1 MENFLYHIAT
11 NIGFK
16 VSVGESFFFFFLRNR
31 VSDSVENMGGSAYLG
46 YLLICFHNKFCL
58 KSLLLNYKILKNIVC
73 KILYAYIRV

>member
-1 MENFLYHIAT
+1 MENFLHIAN

-31 VSDSVENMGGSAYLG
+31 VSDSVENMGGLAYLG